1 MRLKY
6 EKLLEEAMKKI
17 GKGVERKRFEI
28 PEVIIQRLGQRTLV
42 RNFAKIAEVF
52 RREKTH
58 LAKFLFKQL
67 ATIGEIK
74 EDILYL
80 RGKLSK
86 EIVQRK
92 VEEYAKNYVICKEC
106 KSADTKL
113 IKRGRFHY
121 LQCEACGARRPIK

>member
-6 EKLLEEAMKKI
+6 EELLEKAMEKT
-17 GKGVERKRFEI
+17 GKSVERKRFEI
-28 PEVIIQRLGQRTLV
+28 PEVVVQRLGQRTLI
-42 RNFAKIAEVF
+42 RNFAKIVEVF
-52 RREKTH
+52 RREKAH

-67 ATIGEIK
+67 ATVGEIK

-80 RGKLSK
+80 RGKPSR
-86 EIVQRK
+86 EIIRRK
-92 VEEYAKNYVICKEC
+92 IEEYAKNYVMCKEC